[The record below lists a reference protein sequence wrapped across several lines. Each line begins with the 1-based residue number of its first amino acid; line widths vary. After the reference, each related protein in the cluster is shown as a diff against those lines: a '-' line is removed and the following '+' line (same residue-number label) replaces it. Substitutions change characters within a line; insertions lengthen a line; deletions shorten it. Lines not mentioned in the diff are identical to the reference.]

1 MKRNYLVYAIVCGLF
16 ALLVLIDIML
26 YPMNPY
32 IMKTAYIL
40 TWVTL
45 LGCEFRKIYVTLKKG
60 EEKADYSNAIII
72 IVATAVFALD
82 MFR

>member
-16 ALLVLIDIML
+16 VLLVVIDKM

-32 IMKTAYIL
+32 MVKTAYIL

-45 LGCEFRKIYVTLKKG
+45 LGYEFRRIYVILKKG
-60 EEKADYSNAIII
+60 EEKADYSKAIII
-72 IVATAVFALD
+72 LIVTAVFAFD